1 MKGKKN
7 AKERSCLAE
16 REKEDRER
24 QKQESKRRQFL

>member
-1 MKGKKN
+1 MKGKKMQ
-7 AKERSCLAE
+7 KERSCLAE